1 MAQLEATLSG
11 SLKEIVSEFHDAVNK
26 NLSTNIEGKAEFEI
40 EGSRC
45 WVRVYERYS
54 LIGGNRVS
62 LSLIFFEVGDVIKLS
77 AVASGGSQA
86 LFYKFN
92 TFGEEAFLNV
102 IKKVISKY
110 EV

>member
-1 MAQLEATLSG
+1 M
-11 SLKEIVSEFHDAVNK
+11 
-26 NLSTNIEGKAEFEI
+26 
-40 EGSRC
+40 
-45 WVRVYERYS
+45 
-54 LIGGNRVS
+54 S
-62 LSLIFFEVGDVIKLS
+62 LSLTFFEVGDVIKLS